1 MQQWNRIVMSAGRG
15 AVCVCVVAAG
25 LVVSPQTAAS
35 ETTSHPPEPVAA
47 PAVRLTASAVPLDV
61 TVAALIERADE
72 FVALTEP
79 LMDAGATGT
88 GSMGTGSM
96 GTGSAPSPR
105 LGADLAGAG
114 SLGVEIANALAWLP
128 GLLFRALAD
137 GTLSPVTA
145 TPVIGPLIGSVAWA
159 VSVVGLGLAYGAGAV
174 IMAIERVVWSV
185 VGAVGGVVGSAG
197 AAPGDVA
204 AGTGEAAVLSAG
216 GAAMTGHRPEP
227 TAASSDDPPAPIA
240 APVHIPADSV
250 APDHEAEQSSDP
262 GMSVPGKAPDPEPTE
277 PDASEPVADQP
288 VADEPDTS
296 EPEPTDPEPTRPDP
310 TDEDSDRPAQNPNRA
325 QPAESVTDNS
335 AAEPSRPKSSPSD
348 EPSAAA

>member
-47 PAVRLTASAVPLDV
+47 PAVRLTASTVPLDV

-79 LMDAGATGT
+79 LMGT
-88 GSMGTGSM
+88 GST

-114 SLGVEIANALAWLP
+114 SLGVEIANTLAWLP

-145 TPVIGPLIGSVAWA
+145 TPVIDPLIGSVA
-159 VSVVGLGLAYGAGAV
+159 
-174 IMAIERVVWSV
+174 
-185 VGAVGGVVGSAG
+185 
-197 AAPGDVA
+197 
-204 AGTGEAAVLSAG
+204 
-216 GAAMTGHRPEP
+216 
-227 TAASSDDPPAPIA
+227 
-240 APVHIPADSV
+240 
-250 APDHEAEQSSDP
+250 
-262 GMSVPGKAPDPEPTE
+262 
-277 PDASEPVADQP
+277 
-288 VADEPDTS
+288 
-296 EPEPTDPEPTRPDP
+296 
-310 TDEDSDRPAQNPNRA
+310 
-325 QPAESVTDNS
+325 
-335 AAEPSRPKSSPSD
+335 
-348 EPSAAA
+348 

>member
-35 ETTSHPPEPVAA
+35 QKTSHPSEPMSA

-79 LMDAGATGT
+79 LMGT
-88 GSMGTGSM
+88 GSTGTGSM

-197 AAPGDVA
+197 AAPGDAA

-227 TAASSDDPPAPIA
+227 TVASSDDPPAPIA

-262 GMSVPGKAPDPEPTE
+262 GMSVPGEAPDPEPTE
-277 PDASEPVADQP
+277 PASEPDADQP
-288 VADEPDTS
+288 DADEPEPTD
-296 EPEPTDPEPTRPDP
+296 PEPTDPEPTRPDP

-335 AAEPSRPKSSPSD
+335 AAEPSRQQSSPSD